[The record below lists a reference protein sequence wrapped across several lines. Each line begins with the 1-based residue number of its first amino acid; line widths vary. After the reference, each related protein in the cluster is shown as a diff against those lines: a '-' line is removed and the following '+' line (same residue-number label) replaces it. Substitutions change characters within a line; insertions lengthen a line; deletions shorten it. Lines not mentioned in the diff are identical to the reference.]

1 MSLGYV
7 FRLYV
12 TGDAPNS
19 LRARS
24 NLAALAHERLAGQ
37 EHVIEEV
44 DVLKEPTRAL
54 ADNIMVTP
62 TLVRLKPGPEC
73 RIIGN
78 LSERE
83 KVVAAL
89 GL

>member
-1 MSLGYV
+1 MNTAHV

-24 NLAALAHERLAGQ
+24 NLAAIAQERLAGR
-37 EHVIEEV
+37 HTIEEV
-44 DVLKEPTRAL
+44 DVLKEPKRAL
-54 ADNIMVTP
+54 ADNIVVTP
-62 TLVRLKPGPEC
+62 TLVKLKPGPEC

-83 KVVAAL
+83 KVLITL

>member
-1 MSLGYV
+1 MSTLHV

-19 LRARS
+19 VRARS
-24 NLAALAHERLAGQ
+24 NLAAIASERLAGR
-37 EHVIEEV
+37 HAIEEI
-44 DVLKEPTRAL
+44 DVLKEPMRAL
-54 ADNIMVTP
+54 ADNIVVTP
-62 TLVRLKPGPEC
+62 TLVKLKPGPER

-83 KVVAAL
+83 KVLITL

>member
-1 MSLGYV
+1 VSLAYA
-7 FRLYV
+7 FRLYIA
-12 TGDAPNS
+12 GNASNS
-19 LRARS
+19 VRARS
-24 NLAALAHERLAGQ
+24 NLAAITKERLAGR
-37 EHVIEEV
+37 EHTIEEI
-44 DVLKEPTRAL
+44 DVLKEPNRAL

-62 TLVRLKPGPEC
+62 TLIRLRPGPEC

-83 KVVAAL
+83 KVLATL

>member
-1 MSLGYV
+1 MSQAYV
-7 FRLYV
+7 LRLYI

-19 LRARS
+19 VRARS
-24 NLAALAHERLAGQ
+24 NLAAITNERLAGR
-37 EHVIEEV
+37 EHTIEEI
-44 DVLKEPTRAL
+44 DVLKDPRRAL
-54 ADNIMVTP
+54 ADNILVTP
-62 TLVRLKPGPEC
+62 TLVRLKPDPER
-73 RIIGN
+73 RIVGN